1 LLNNF
6 IIAAIPHIE
15 PWGLNTALVTIVSNL
30 AAVAI
35 GRFARLRQITNTEGS
50 SAAPV
55 GTNLAGNFNLSE
67 LLASMSFGHILG
79 VGWVRSN
86 RDSPWERL
94 SVTSLSLD
102 L

>member
-55 GTNLAGNFNLSE
+55 GTNIAGNFNLSE

>member
-55 GTNLAGNFNLSE
+55 GTNIAGNFNLSE
-67 LLASMSFGHILG
+67 LLASMSFGHTA
-79 VGWVRSN
+79 VSMFM
-86 RDSPWERL
+86 RDSNNN
-94 SVTSLSLD
+94 VQTSYKNAED
-102 L
+102 

>member
-1 LLNNF
+1 MLNNF

-55 GTNLAGNFNLSE
+55 GTNIAGNFNLSE
-67 LLASMSFGHILG
+67 LVASMSFGHILG
-79 VGWVRSN
+79 VGLV
-86 RDSPWERL
+86 L
-94 SVTSLSLD
+94 GLIHVGAI
-102 L
+102 